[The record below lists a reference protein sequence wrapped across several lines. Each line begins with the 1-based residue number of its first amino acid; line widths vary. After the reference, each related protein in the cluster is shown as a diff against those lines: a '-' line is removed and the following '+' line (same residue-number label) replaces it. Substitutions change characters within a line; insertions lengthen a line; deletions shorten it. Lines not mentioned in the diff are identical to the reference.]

1 MRNGTALIRLRAEHA
16 SMRLDVA
23 LLKLRRA
30 LKYNPDQPR
39 APAGS
44 PDGGR
49 WVGDGGGSGGA
60 GGGLGR
66 RPAGAGSQP
75 VRIAQ
80 YERGTL
86 ISRYGAI
93 GGRNW
98 CVYRFS
104 FGDITVPGPTNRDC
118 LAWQF
123 SSGVVHG
130 QILNDNRPR

>member
-1 MRNGTALIRLRAEHA
+1 MRNDAALIRLRADHA
-16 SMRLDVA
+16 SVRLDVA

-39 APAGS
+39 VPAGN

-49 WVGDGGGSGGA
+49 WVGDGGGGA
-60 GGGLGR
+60 GGGLAR
-66 RPAGAGSQP
+66 RPAGEGSQP

-80 YERGTL
+80 YERGAL

-93 GGRNW
+93 GGRTW

-118 LAWQF
+118 VLAPL
-123 SSGVVHG
+123 SSAVLHG